1 MPKIDDNAV
10 AAQQAVSAVGDLPPG
25 DRDDVSRYRAPA
37 LEKGLDVLELLMT
50 SARPLT
56 MTEICQRLG
65 RSQGEMFRMVQ
76 VLIVRGYLAPDP
88 AGDGYVLTDRMFSMA
103 MRQPPVQGLVEVALP
118 VMRTLAMAIGQSCH
132 LAFHSRGEIVVVARV
147 ESDEQIGFS
156 VRVGHR
162 RSIVGSVSGAVLFG
176 FQPDDVRARWLA
188 LLPTLDPDARNAF
201 AASAEHARAN
211 GVAQAVSSYTNGVTD
226 VSAPVLRGDRAAAAL
241 TVPFIRYANLR
252 CPLDDVVQHLVE
264 AARTI
269 SSSLL
274 ENDSRA

>member
-1 MPKIDDNAV
+1 MAKTPDPADHSEDGA
-10 AAQQAVSAVGDLPPG
+10 
-25 DRDDVSRYRAPA
+25 RYRAPA

-56 MTEICQRLG
+56 MTEICQQLH

-76 VLIVRGYLAPDP
+76 VLIARGYLEPDP

-103 MRQPPVQGLVEVALP
+103 MRQPPVLGLVEAALP
-118 VMRTLAMAIGQSCH
+118 VMRKLAMAIGQSCH
-132 LAFHSRGEIVVVARV
+132 LALHSRGEIVVVARV

-162 RSIVGSVSGAVLFG
+162 RSMIGSVSGAVLFG
-176 FQPDDVRARWLA
+176 FQPDDVRVRWLA
-188 LLPTLDPDARNAF
+188 MLPTLDPP
-201 AASAEHARAN
+201 ARAAFVDAADRARAD
-211 GVAQAVSSYTNGVTD
+211 GMAQAVSGYTTGVTD

-252 CPLDDVVQHLVE
+252 CPLAEVSRHLVA

-269 SSSLL
+269 SSGLL
-274 ENDSRA
+274 ESDSRA